1 MLAEDLARAFP
12 AVDIDGDAMEAARML
27 AEQKL
32 PGLVVIDESGR
43 PYSVLPGSQVLR
55 FVIPNYVQ
63 EDLSLARVYDEKQAD
78 KLCATLAGKRVRELL
93 PRKLPELPVVDPDAT
108 VMEIA
113 AVMARMH
120 SPVVAVA
127 KKKGPLVG
135 VITVA
140 DLLQTLLPRA

>member
-1 MLAEDLARAFP
+1 
-12 AVDIDGDAMEAARML
+12 
-27 AEQKL
+27 
-32 PGLVVIDESGR
+32 
-43 PYSVLPGSQVLR
+43 VLPGSQVLR

-78 KLCATLAGKRVRELL
+78 KLCGTLAGKRVRELL
-93 PRKLPELPVVDPDAT
+93 PRKGEDLPIVDPDAT

-127 KKKGPLVG
+127 EKRGPLIG
-135 VITVA
+135 VVTVA
-140 DLLQTLLPRA
+140 ELLQTLLPSA

>member
-1 MLAEDLARAFP
+1 MLAADLARDYP
-12 AVDIDGDAMEAARML
+12 AVDIDGDAMEAARLL
-27 AEQKL
+27 ADQKL
-32 PGLVVIDESGR
+32 PGLVVIDEQGR
-43 PYSVLPGSQVLR
+43 PHSVLPGSQVLR

-78 KLCATLAGKRVRELL
+78 KLCWTLAGKRVRELL
-93 PRKLPELPVVDPDAT
+93 PRKGAELPVVDPDAT

-127 KKKGPLVG
+127 EKKGRLLG
-135 VITVA
+135 VVTVSE
-140 DLLQTLLPRA
+140 LLQTLLLPA

>member
-1 MLAEDLARAFP
+1 MLAEDLAREFP
-12 AVDIDGDAMEAARML
+12 AVDIDGDAMEAARLL
-27 AEQKL
+27 AEQRL

-78 KLCATLAGKRVRELL
+78 KLCSTLAGKRVRELL

-127 KKKGPLVG
+127 QKKGPLVG

-140 DLLQTLLPRA
+140 DLLQTLLPQA